1 MTSDQNKE
9 ETEEP
14 DPQEIQMWSYE
25 TLRDFKIAM
34 LNIFK
39 KRKVEMES
47 KRIWQMIYE
56 EINGV
61 EFSRSDKN
69 LQVTDTHPK

>member
-1 MTSDQNKE
+1 MTSEQNKE

-25 TLRDFKIAM
+25 TLRGFKIAM

-47 KRIWQMIYE
+47 KRI
-56 EINGV
+56 
-61 EFSRSDKN
+61 
-69 LQVTDTHPK
+69 